1 MMPLSERQ
9 RRTVVGTISSA
20 ILATAGFIALRPSG
34 VLVASVL
41 VTLTVI
47 VFCGGLAYA
56 SDRRLGMGVW
66 LVIAATLPLF
76 GLLYAI
82 GASILRYLGPV
93 VAGGA
98 LIVLAGALGI
108 MTATDVFAFRRHVPR
123 H

>member
-1 MMPLSERQ
+1 MMPLNERQ
-9 RRTVVGTISSA
+9 RRTVVGIISSA
-20 ILATAGFIALRPSG
+20 ILASAGVIALQPSG

-41 VTLTVI
+41 VTFAVI
-47 VFCGGLAYA
+47 VFGGGLAYA

-98 LIVLAGALGI
+98 LIVLAAALAL
-108 MTATDVFAFRRHVPR
+108 MTAADVFAFRRAAPR